1 MGDEDIVI
9 LTPEEKE
16 KIMQDAPEAEP
27 QEEEEKNED

>member
-1 MGDEDIVI
+1 MGDEDTVI

-27 QEEEEKNED
+27 QEEEENED